1 MLTPRFDPFRF
12 SRSPGVSQLERREMI
27 AQVAFRRAQQRGFA
41 LGKELDDWLA
51 AEAEVDYELSLR
63 FVRPFD

>member
-1 MLTPRFDPFRF
+1 
-12 SRSPGVSQLERREMI
+12 MI
-27 AQVAFRRAQQRGFA
+27 AQAAFRRAQQRGFA

>member
-12 SRSPGVSQLERREMI
+12 SRSPSPTQLERREMI
-27 AQVAFRRAQQRGFA
+27 AQAAFRRAQQRGFA